1 MKKTKGVLSVL
12 LTVCVL
18 VSAIAV
24 PAWAADPETGDG
36 AAETI
41 MWKSSDYLKSDVTVE
56 GDNPWS
62 VADTNTDDGSFRTVT
77 NTEPEAETTFAL
89 FPTMPDGGTSEIGYV
104 GTGDYKNKWGAHSVN
119 SAVYGKYMIPGGS
132 WINDEKSATTK
143 IAKVF
148 TAPKT
153 GKIRISTAEGAILSN
168 KLSWNHADLAWIVM
182 KADGTELWKKGAADR
197 TEGTKA
203 DTIKFDNQFINVT
216 EGEKIYFILQP
227 SQYILRTEMACIWD
241 PIIAYTKPVADTDSF
256 LSSKY
261 LDPEVVYDE
270 HNPWAFESKYSDDGN
285 WVRTSITMETETKVE
300 GYELFPT
307 MPDGVKPTTGYI
319 ASGRIDGDGG
329 WGVQGRNAAVNGK
342 YMIPGFIYTDRV
354 NECANNPIAKVFT
367 APKDGAVKISA
378 TATLDGEDGK
388 LITYGKLGDNAVG
401 KQNTYSLMLG
411 SDTLWSAD
419 YDTTVHETDYDSIQF
434 DAVYTTVKAG
444 DKLYFIYDPAQFALR
459 DRSALMWDPV
469 VEYGDFNSVSKA
481 EYANETVAV
490 TFDSVATNLGADAT
504 IIAAAYEE
512 GVLIGCKLTKLS
524 EITENEISISNLA
537 QKPDSV
543 KILTW
548 EFGES
553 AQLNPLMDVIS
564 KQVTEPPAAE

>member
-12 LTVCVL
+12 LVFCIL
-18 VSAIAV
+18 ASALTV
-24 PAWAADPETGDG
+24 PAWAAESELGDG
-36 AAETI
+36 TAETT
-41 MWKSSDYLKSDVTVE
+41 MWKSSDYLKPDSPVTE
-56 GDNPWS
+56 NNPWS
-62 VADTNTDDGSFRTVT
+62 VADTNTSDGSWRTVT
-77 NTEPEAETTFAL
+77 NTEIEKDTTYAL
-89 FPTMPDGGTSEIGYV
+89 FPQMPDGVTPTKGYI
-104 GTGDYKNKWGAHSVN
+104 GTGDYANHWSEYSVN
-119 SAVYGKYMIPGGS
+119 SAIYGKYMIPGGMWS
-132 WINDEKSATTK
+132 NDERCAANK

-153 GKIRISTAEGAILSN
+153 GKIRISAAEGEILSN
-168 KLSWNHADLAWIVM
+168 KLSWAHTDLAWIVM
-182 KADGTELWKKGAADR
+182 KADGTEVWKKGAADR
-197 TEGTKA
+197 TEGSNYDA
-203 DTIKFDNQFINVT
+203 IKFDSQFINIT

-227 SQYILRTEMACIWD
+227 NTYVVRSEQACIWD

-261 LDPEVVYDE
+261 LDPNVVYDE
-270 HNPWAFESKYSDDGN
+270 NNPWAFESKYSDGSN
-285 WVRTSITMETETKVE
+285 WVRTSSTMETETKVE

-342 YMIPGFIYTDRV
+342 YMIPGFIYMDKV
-354 NECANNPIAKVFT
+354 NECADNPIAKVFT

-378 TATLDGEDGK
+378 AATLDGEGGK
-388 LITYGKLGDNAVG
+388 LITFGKLGDNAVG

-419 YDTTVHETDYDSIQF
+419 YDTTVHGTDYDSIQF
-434 DAVYTTVKAG
+434 NTVYTTVKTG
-444 DKLYFIYDPAQFALR
+444 DKLYFVYDPAQYALR

-469 VEYGDFNSVSKA
+469 VDYGDFNVVSKA
-481 EYANETVAV
+481 EYADGTVTV
-490 TFDSVATNLGADAT
+490 TFDSVAAGLGADAA
-504 IIAAAYEE
+504 IIVAAYEE
-512 GVLIGCKLTKLS
+512 EVLIGCKLTKPS
-524 EITENEISISNLA
+524 EIIDNKVSISNLA
-537 QKPDSV
+537 KKPDSV

-553 AQLNPLMDVIS
+553 AQLKPLMDVIS